1 MEQQQQQQ
9 QQQQHQPIQ
18 KRETIHNAQ
27 YTSHTNNRGRKTDAS
42 KEGKKERRK
51 EIEVEGKG
59 SLQLTSNQ
67 LRWTGATIKVSDN
80 NTHNADTDA
89 DIPLVY
95 PSLSR
100 THTSTK
106 VEQSQQTTKR
116 TDSSVQSSVNHP
128 RGWQI
133 ASEAFD
139 SDPGDSVQSN
149 QLTINRV
156 WSFNFGL
163 IFSWARAMTYYGE
176 ILGWF
181 D

>member
-67 LRWTGATIKVSDN
+67 LRWTGATIKVSD
-80 NTHNADTDA
+80 TT
-89 DIPLVY
+89 IPITRILTLIFRWFIHHY
-95 PSLSR
+95 QGR
-100 THTSTK
+100 THRRK
-106 VEQSQQTTKR
+106 LNRANKQPNEPIRVFNQVWIIRENGRLHRKR
-116 TDSSVQSSVNHP
+116 L
-128 RGWQI
+128 I
-133 ASEAFD
+133 ATRAIQF
-139 SDPGDSVQSN
+139 N
-149 QLTINRV
+149 RIN
-156 WSFNFGL
+156 
-163 IFSWARAMTYYGE
+163 
-176 ILGWF
+176 
-181 D
+181 